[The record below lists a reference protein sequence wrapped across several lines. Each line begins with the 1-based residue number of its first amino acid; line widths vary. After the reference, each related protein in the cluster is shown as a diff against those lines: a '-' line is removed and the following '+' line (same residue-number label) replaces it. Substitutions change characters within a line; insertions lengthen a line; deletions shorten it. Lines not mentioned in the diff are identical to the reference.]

1 VALVPRLVVPRLGQW
16 SAVHLANEY
25 GELGLAAMTH
35 ADEAQLG
42 QLGAWLDG
50 AVSRLQRVMSGD
62 AFVPLGSPADAM
74 SYPLVVRG
82 DRIGTLTVGR
92 PSGRAHTADELAVA
106 EDLGRRA
113 AVAIDNAR
121 THAASTH
128 IATTLRRPLLPPA
141 LPAIDGLEVAA
152 QYFPAGGQLDIGGDF
167 YDVVEL
173 PNHGWMLVVGDVS
186 GKGVGAAAVTGLVR
200 DVLHTLALEPY
211 DPTHTLSRLNSTLV
225 ERGGGYFCTLALA
238 YLSRVQ
244 PDVFDVGLHLAGHD
258 QPVLLRSDGSTSMVG
273 ISGTALGLV
282 TTIVAPR
289 ASVRLRRGD
298 SLLFY
303 TDGVTERRR
312 GRNMYGHRRL
322 RAEMSAMVGAPASVL
337 ASHLR
342 SAVVSFAPVPPHD
355 DIAIVALRAV

>member
-1 VALVPRLVVPRLGQW
+1 
-16 SAVHLANEY
+16 
-25 GELGLAAMTH
+25 MTH

-42 QLGAWLDG
+42 QLGTWLE
-50 AVSRLQRVMSGD
+50 AAIPRLQRVMTVD
-62 AFVPLGSPADAM
+62 IFAPLGSPADAM

-82 DRIGTLTVGR
+82 ERIGTLTVGR
-92 PSGRAHTADELAVA
+92 PLGRAHTADELAVV

-121 THAASTH
+121 THATSTR
-128 IATTLRRPLLPPA
+128 IATALRQPLLPPA

-152 QYFPAGGQLDIGGDF
+152 QYFPAGGELDVGGDF

-186 GKGVGAAAVTGLVR
+186 GKGVGAATVTGLVR
-200 DVLHTLALEPY
+200 DVLHALALEPY

-238 YLSRVQ
+238 YLARPQ
-244 PDVFDVGLHLAGHD
+244 PDVFDVGLHLAGHE
-258 QPVLLRSDGSTSMVG
+258 QPVLLRADGSTSLVG
-273 ISGTALGLV
+273 ISGTALGLM
-282 TTIVAPR
+282 TTITSPR
-289 ASVRLRRGD
+289 ASIRLRRGD
-298 SLLFY
+298 ALLFY

-312 GRNMYGHRRL
+312 GRSLFGHRRL

-342 SAVVSFAPVPPHD
+342 SAVVSFAPGPPHD